1 MSFAQV
7 RHTLFT
13 VHMWV
18 GLILGILL
26 AALGLSG
33 SLLVYDE
40 TISDWIAPPPR
51 AETAGQALPLSMIAD
66 IARRTAEEQGAG
78 RGAMQIIVPQNKT
91 DAVVVV
97 RFNGISPMGTQPAPN
112 GERRS
117 AEGGN
122 RRGAE
127 GAAPRGRGLQMYI
140 DPVSGEVLGS
150 RRFVQPGLL
159 TFAHQLHGN
168 FLMSRETGRPFVGWL
183 GVAMCLLGISGLVL
197 WWPKRGQWKYAFKVR
212 STATGL
218 RFHRELHAATGIWI
232 FLIFMA
238 VSFSGVVIS
247 WPRTMGLTAP
257 GAGPQQVPAVE
268 TQQGKTL
275 GATEAAIAA
284 ATAVPDITLR
294 SITLPGRP
302 DRPITVNYLSNGAIN
317 AALLLDPTSGKV
329 LLKRDN
335 SERFLAWMRPV
346 HDGSLGAVWKFLVFL
361 SGLVPTLFVVTGLVM
376 WWKKRQRRVPMTAM
390 TEDIVAEE
398 AAA

>member
-1 MSFAQV
+1 MSFASV

-13 VHMWV
+13 IHMWV

-40 TISDWIAPPPR
+40 AISDMLAPPPR
-51 AETAGQALPLSMIAD
+51 AQTAGQALPLSMIAD
-66 IARRTAEEQGAG
+66 IARRTAQEQGAG
-78 RGAMQIIVPQNKT
+78 RGAMQIIVPQEKT
-91 DAVVVV
+91 DPVVV
-97 RFNGISPMGTQPAPN
+97 RLNGISPMGNQPAAAN
-112 GERRS
+112 GERRG

-122 RRGAE
+122 RRGPE
-127 GAAPRGRGLQMYI
+127 GNAPRGRGMQMYI

-150 RRFVQPGLL
+150 RRFVQPGIL

-212 STATGL
+212 RTATGL

-247 WPRTMGLTAP
+247 WPRTLGLTPP
-257 GAGPQQVPAVE
+257 GAQQIPEVE
-268 TQQGKTL
+268 PQQGKSL

-284 ATAVPDITLR
+284 AAAVPDIKLR

-302 DRPITVNYLSNGAIN
+302 DRPVTVNYLSNGAIN
-317 AALLLDPTSGKV
+317 AQLLLDPYSGKV

-376 WWKKRQRRVPMTAM
+376 WWKKRQRRVPMTAR
-390 TEDIVAEE
+390 TEELVAEE